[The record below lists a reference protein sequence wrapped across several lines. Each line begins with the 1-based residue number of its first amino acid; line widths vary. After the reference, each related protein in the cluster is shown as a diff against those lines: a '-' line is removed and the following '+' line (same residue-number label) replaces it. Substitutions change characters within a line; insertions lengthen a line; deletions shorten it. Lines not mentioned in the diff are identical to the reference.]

1 MFRPAASATIR
12 NCSAPSAS
20 ITRRVLQPIE
30 PVEPKIEIPLTV
42 MHLFELQG
50 GTGVPPLTIHRQ
62 DADAT
67 SLRRCGRCLV
77 RPHQIDRLALAP
89 LPASPTSPA
98 SLSPLT
104 KI

>member
-20 ITRRVLQPIE
+20 ITRKVLQPIE

-67 SLRRCGRCLV
+67 SLRRCARCLV
-77 RPHQIDRLALAP
+77 RPHQLDRLAAVP
-89 LPASPTSPA
+89 LRCSGSPPLLTI
-98 SLSPLT
+98 SLLS
-104 KI
+104 